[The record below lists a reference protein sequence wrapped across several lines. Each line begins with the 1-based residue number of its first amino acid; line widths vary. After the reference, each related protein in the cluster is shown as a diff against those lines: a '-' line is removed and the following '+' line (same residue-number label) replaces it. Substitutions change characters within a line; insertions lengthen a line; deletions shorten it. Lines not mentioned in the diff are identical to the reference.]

1 MRRGRNAK
9 GAVMFAGFSQFTWF
23 HTILSLMAIIAGFVV
38 VRDLFASRTQ
48 RVWTGIF
55 IAAAALTSATGF
67 GFTAPFGP
75 SHVVGIL
82 SLVLLTGSS
91 LALYVF
97 HLAGPW
103 RWTHAIT
110 QTLAQFLLVFVLV
123 AQGFK
128 KVPALAAIAPTQ
140 SEPPFAAAEGVVA
153 AIFLALA
160 VAAAMRFRPATAGT
174 TPT

>member
-1 MRRGRNAK
+1 
-9 GAVMFAGFSQFTWF
+9 MFAGFSAFTWF

-48 RVWTGIF
+48 RAWTGFF
-55 IAAAALTSATGF
+55 IAAAALTSA
-67 GFTAPFGP
+67 TAPFGP

-103 RWTHAIT
+103 RFCPSVLH
-110 QTLAQFLLVFVLV
+110 LAGL
-123 AQGFK
+123 G
-128 KVPALAAIAPTQ
+128 
-140 SEPPFAAAEGVVA
+140 
-153 AIFLALA
+153 
-160 VAAAMRFRPATAGT
+160 
-174 TPT
+174 

>member
-1 MRRGRNAK
+1 
-9 GAVMFAGFSQFTWF
+9 MFAGFSAFTWF
-23 HTILSLMAIIAGFVV
+23 HTILSLLAIIAGFVV
-38 VRDLFASRTQ
+38 VRDLFASRTP
-48 RVWTGIF
+48 RVWTGFF
-55 IAAAALTSATGF
+55 IVTAALTSATGF

-75 SHVVGIL
+75 SHVVGIV
-82 SLVLLTGSS
+82 SLVLLAGSS

-103 RWTHAIT
+103 RWIYAIT
-110 QTLAQFLLVFVLV
+110 QTLAQFLLLFVLV

-140 SEPPFAAAEGVVA
+140 SEPPFAVAEGVVL

-160 VAAAMRFRPATAGT
+160 VAAAVRFRPDFAGT
-174 TPT
+174 TST

>member
-1 MRRGRNAK
+1 
-9 GAVMFAGFSQFTWF
+9 MFAGFSAFTWF
-23 HTILSLMAIIAGFVV
+23 HTILSLLAIIAGFVV
-38 VRDLFASRTQ
+38 VGDLFASRTA
-48 RVWTGIF
+48 RVWTGFF
-55 IAAAALTSATGF
+55 IATAALTSATGF

-75 SHVVGIL
+75 SHVVGIF
-82 SLVLLTGSS
+82 SLVLLAGST

-103 RWTHAIT
+103 RWIYAIT
-110 QTLAQFLLVFVLV
+110 QTLAQFLLLFVLV

-140 SEPPFAAAEGVVA
+140 SEPPFAAVEGVVF

-160 VAAAMRFRPATAGT
+160 VAAAVRFRPVSAGT